1 MIFRW
6 AVIAAA
12 VIFSILQLFH
22 GEQKGY
28 FQMKDWR
35 TNLRDNIKLG
45 LDLQG
50 GIFMQLE
57 VDIED
62 AVVQYLE
69 EQSGSIKDY
78 LESEGAKI
86 GAAFA
91 EAENNSIV
99 LQDIDA
105 GEVQIDSLLRDTY
118 GPTWFINET
127 NGNYSLR
134 LKDTTKR
141 MVQEDA
147 VSQTVY
153 KVQNRIDAL
162 GVTEPNINRAMG
174 SNRIILE
181 LAGADDVE
189 RVHKIVREPGK
200 LEWRMVVPNT
210 QVYASEAQ
218 ARNARGGQIP
228 PNQKLLPMVNEKG
241 VADGFILLEE
251 VLLTARNVTRV
262 FPSTDQTGFPAVGIE
277 LNREGGKKM
286 EDLTARSVGRQM
298 AIILDGKVISAPR
311 IQGAFGKSFIITG
324 SFSQREVNN
333 MVVKIKSGSLPANVN
348 ILEERVIGPTLGRD
362 AIRAGATSAIL
373 GLVLVIV
380 FILVYYR
387 RAGVYALFALI
398 LNLIMILG
406 LISGLGAVLTLPGIA
421 GFILT
426 IGMAVDANVL
436 VFERIREELKAG
448 AAVRAAVETG
458 YSSAFTTILDANI
471 TTFLA
476 GFCLLLMGEGPIKGF
491 AVMLMIGIVCS
502 IFTAVFCSR
511 TFFLTYLNSHRQIRH
526 LGIWPIWQSSKIGTS
541 NS

>member
-1 MIFRW
+1 MKFRW
-6 AVIAAA
+6 AVIAVA
-12 VIFSILQLFH
+12 VIFSVLQLFH
-22 GEQKGY
+22 SEQKGY
-28 FQMKDWR
+28 FDMADWR

-62 AVVQYLE
+62 AVEQYLE
-69 EQSGSIKDY
+69 EQSGSIKEY
-78 LESEGAKI
+78 LESEDI
-86 GAAFA
+86 QVGAAFA
-91 EAENNSIV
+91 EASESV
-99 LQDIDA
+99 VKLQDVNANDKDVDKI
-105 GEVQIDSLLRDTY
+105 LRDFY
-118 GPTWFINET
+118 GQAWFVSES
-127 NGNYSLR
+127 NGVYSLK

-141 MVQEDA
+141 LVQEDA

-200 LEWRMVVPNT
+200 LEWRMVVQNS
-210 QVYASEAQ
+210 QVYRTEAQ
-218 ARNARGGQIP
+218 ARQARGGQIP

-241 VADGFILLEE
+241 EADGFVLLEE
-251 VLLTARNVTRV
+251 VMLTARNVTRV
-262 FPSTDQTGFPAVGIE
+262 FPSTDQSGFPAVGVE

-286 EDLTARSVGRQM
+286 EDITGRSVGRQM

-311 IQGAFGKSFIITG
+311 IQGQFGKSFIITG

-333 MVVKIKSGSLPANVN
+333 MVVKIKSGSLPAEVN

-362 AIRAGATSAIL
+362 AIREGAFSAVL

-380 FILVYYR
+380 FILLYYR

-398 LNLIMILG
+398 LNLILILG
-406 LISGLGAVLTLPGIA
+406 LISGIGAVLTLPGIA

-436 VFERIREELKAG
+436 VFERIREELRNG

-458 YSSAFTTILDANI
+458 YRSAFTTILDANI

-511 TFFLTYLNSHRQIRH
+511 TFFLAYLNSHRQIRA
-526 LGIWPIWQSSKIGTS
+526 LGIWPVWQSSKVGTS
-541 NS
+541 N